1 MPRLSRLHQLDR
13 LQLLLVGMLVVLG
26 LLTVYSA
33 STGDFHRQLLSLL
46 LGVVAYVVAA
56 GLDYRRLD
64 RFVLPAY
71 GAALLLLLAVHFA
84 GHSALGARRWI
95 SIAGFP
101 LEPSE
106 LSKIIVLVVLAR
118 HFAVRE
124 GAERKLQTLLGAIA
138 LAVPPMILILLQP
151 DLGTSMVFAA
161 VLVGMLVLGGSSR
174 LHLAALAVLA
184 AAAAPVLPHLL
195 HGYQKQRLEIFLNPM
210 SDPLGAGYNLLQARI
225 AVGSGG
231 FAGHGWL
238 HGLQGSLGFVPERAT
253 DFIFAVYAEQFGL
266 LGSIV
271 LVALFTALLL
281 RLSWAAAVAPDR
293 MGYLLCAGVAVMICF
308 QVVEN
313 IGMNVGL
320 TPIAGIPLPLISFG
334 GSALVANL
342 AALGTVQSVML
353 RRRLLV
359 YRSGDAPERYLLS
372 ESGTVRL
379 DPGLS
384 HPVGT

>member
-1 MPRLSRLHQLDR
+1 MPRLNRLHQLDR

-26 LLTVYSA
+26 LMTVYSA
-33 STGDFHRQLLSLL
+33 SVADFRRQLLSLL
-46 LGVVAYVVAA
+46 LGVIAYLVAA
-56 GLDYRRLD
+56 ALDYRRLE
-64 RFVLPAY
+64 RFALPAY

-106 LSKIIVLVVLAR
+106 LSKIVVLVVLAR

-124 GAERKLQTLLGAIA
+124 GAERKLRTLLGAIA
-138 LAVPPMILILLQP
+138 LAAPPMVLILLQP

-174 LHLAALAVLA
+174 LHLAALATLVVT
-184 AAAAPVLPHLL
+184 AAPILPHVL

-231 FAGHGWL
+231 LAGHGWL

-266 LGSIV
+266 LGSAL

-281 RLSWAAAVAPDR
+281 RLSWAAAMAPDR
-293 MGYLLCAGVAVMICF
+293 LGYLLCAGVAVMICF

-342 AALGTVQSVML
+342 AALGAVQSVML

-359 YRSGDAPERYLLS
+359 YRSGDTPEQYLLS

-379 DPGLS
+379 DPGLQ

>member
-26 LLTVYSA
+26 LMTVYSA
-33 STGDFHRQLLSLL
+33 SVADFRRQLLSLL
-46 LGVVAYVVAA
+46 LGVIAYLVAA
-56 GLDYRRLD
+56 ALDYRRLE

-106 LSKIIVLVVLAR
+106 LSKIVVLVVLAR

-124 GAERKLQTLLGAIA
+124 GAERKLRTLLGAIA
-138 LAVPPMILILLQP
+138 LAAPPMVLILLQP

-174 LHLAALAVLA
+174 LHLAALATLVVT
-184 AAAAPVLPHLL
+184 AAPILPHVL

-231 FAGHGWL
+231 LAGHGWL

-266 LGSIV
+266 LGSAL

-281 RLSWAAAVAPDR
+281 RLSWAAAMAPDR
-293 MGYLLCAGVAVMICF
+293 LGYLLCAGVAVMFCV

-342 AALGTVQSVML
+342 AALGAVQSVML

-359 YRSGDAPERYLLS
+359 YRSGDTPEQYLLS

-379 DPGLS
+379 DPGLQ

>member
-1 MPRLSRLHQLDR
+1 VPRLSPLRQLDR
-13 LQLLLVGMLVVLG
+13 VQLLLVGMLVVLG
-26 LLTVYSA
+26 LMTVYSA
-33 STGDFHRQLLSLL
+33 STADFRRQLLSLF
-46 LGVVAYVVAA
+46 LGVAAYLVAA
-56 GLDYRRLD
+56 TLDYRRLE

-71 GAALLLLLAVHFA
+71 GAGLLLLLVVHFA
-84 GHSALGARRWI
+84 GHSALGAQRWI
-95 SIAGFP
+95 SIGGFP

-124 GAERKLQTLLGAIA
+124 GAEKKARTLLGAIA

-161 VLVGMLVLGGSSR
+161 LLVGMLVLGGSSR
-174 LHLAALAVLA
+174 LHLAALAALTV
-184 AAAAPVLPHLL
+184 AAAPVVPHLL

-231 FAGHGWL
+231 LAGHGWL

-253 DFIFAVYAEQFGL
+253 DFVFAVYAEQFGL
-266 LGSIV
+266 LGSV
-271 LVALFTALLL
+271 LLLALFTALLL

-293 MGYLLCAGVAVMICF
+293 LGYLLCAGVGVMICF

-342 AALGTVQSVML
+342 AALGAVQSVML
-353 RRRLLV
+353 RRKLLV
-359 YRSGDAPERYLLS
+359 YRRGDAPEQYLLS

-379 DPGLS
+379 DPGLQ
-384 HPVGT
+384 HPVSV

>member
-26 LLTVYSA
+26 LMTVYSA
-33 STGDFHRQLLSLL
+33 SVADFRRQLLSLL
-46 LGVVAYVVAA
+46 LGVIAYLVAA
-56 GLDYRRLD
+56 ALDYRRLE
-64 RFVLPAY
+64 RFALPAY

-106 LSKIIVLVVLAR
+106 LSKIVVLVVLAR

-124 GAERKLQTLLGAIA
+124 GAERKLRTLLGAIA
-138 LAVPPMILILLQP
+138 LAAPPMVLILLQP

-174 LHLAALAVLA
+174 LHLAALATLVVT
-184 AAAAPVLPHLL
+184 AAPILPHVL

-231 FAGHGWL
+231 LAGHGWL

-266 LGSIV
+266 LGSAL

-281 RLSWAAAVAPDR
+281 RLSWAAAMAPDR
-293 MGYLLCAGVAVMICF
+293 LGYLLCAGVAVMICF

-342 AALGTVQSVML
+342 AALGAVQSVML

-359 YRSGDAPERYLLS
+359 YRSGDTPEQYLLS

-379 DPGLS
+379 DPGLQ